1 MKEIKIYDTTLRD
14 GMQGER
20 IAFSLEDKIKI
31 AKKLDEVGVHYIEGG
46 WPGSNPK
53 DVEFFKE
60 IKSVRLKNAKIV
72 AFGSTRKV
80 KNLAKDDENLKEL
93 IKSGTSIVT
102 IFGKSWDLH
111 VYEVL
116 KTTLNENLNL
126 IKDSIRFIK
135 DHGIKVFYDAE
146 HFFDGFRANKEYAIK
161 TLKVAEEAG
170 ADYIVLCDTNGGTLP
185 FEMKNII
192 EEVKKY
198 INLPLGIHTHNDSD
212 VAVANTLIAVQ
223 CGVSM
228 VQGTI
233 NGYGER
239 CGNANLCSI
248 IPNLQLKMGY
258 SCLPQDKLKE
268 MTSLSIYVTEIAN
281 LKPQD
286 NMPFVGYSAFAHKGG
301 VHVDAIKKNSKTYE
315 HISPAE
321 VGNKRRILISE
332 LSGISNVLQKAM
344 EFDIELKKENPATK
358 EVLKKIK
365 ELEYQGYSFE
375 NAEASFE
382 LLMKKTMKTYK
393 PFFDLEGFR
402 VIVENRD
409 GKLVSEATIKI
420 KVKGVFEHTAAEGNG
435 PVDAL
440 NNALRKALEEF
451 YPVVKQVH
459 LRDFKVR
466 ILDPESATRAKTRV
480 IIESTD
486 GKEVWNTVGVSE
498 NIIEASWYALVDSL
512 EYKLLKESN
521 K

>member
-332 LSGISNVLQKAM
+332 LSGISNILQKAM

>member
-31 AKKLDEVGVHYIEGG
+31 AKKLDEVGIHYIEGG

-332 LSGISNVLQKAM
+332 LSGISNILQKAM

>member
-31 AKKLDEVGVHYIEGG
+31 AKKLDEVGIHYIEGG